1 LKGNSPMKRACALMA
16 VYNEADVVRE
26 AVTKLI
32 HHGVDVHL
40 IDNAS
45 TDGTAACVADLVGRG
60 VTDIETVRFEE
71 DGREVY
77 YCTALLKLKEA
88 RSCTLGYDWYLHV
101 DADEIR
107 LPPWPSLNLREGLD
121 RVDADGYQL
130 VNFKLFNFRL
140 TADLPAG
147 ASTSDAGDTDFESS
161 MTLYSASERFNQRQ
175 VKAWR
180 ADPGVDLA
188 SLGGYHVRVPAG
200 RVFPTRF
207 IHKHYAVR
215 SFEHGRRK
223 ILAERK
229 ARFSKAEKARG
240 WHAQHD
246 HLSEVAPQDV
256 FWAETALSRFAL
268 DAECQALLA
277 ESSAVL
283 ADAYAEQAPGQ
294 AMPVEAGFEQRWVH
308 RLQCAGVAPT
318 HALQLL
324 GVAGRPAQLI
334 AGQDLPPVTANPDDR
349 RWLQSILASLA
360 HVRFLAGDPTLW
372 SRLPALRFN

>member
-1 LKGNSPMKRACALMA
+1 MKRACALMA

-26 AVTKLI
+26 AVVKLI
-32 HHGVDVHL
+32 DHGVDVHL

-60 VTDIETVRFEE
+60 VIDIETVRFEE

-77 YCTALLKLKEA
+77 DWTALLKLKEA
-88 RSCTLGYDWYLHV
+88 RSRTLGYDWYLHV

-107 LPPWPSLNLREGLD
+107 LPPWPGVSLREGLD
-121 RVDADGYQL
+121 RVAADGYQL

-147 ASTSDAGDTDFESS
+147 ADADFESA
-161 MTLYSASERFNQRQ
+161 MPMYSASERFNQRQ

-180 ADPGVDLA
+180 ADPQVDLA
-188 SLGGYHVRVPAG
+188 SLGGHHVRVPGG

-207 IHKHYAVR
+207 IHKHYPVR

-223 ILAERK
+223 ILNERK

-240 WHAQHD
+240 WHVQYD
-246 HLSEVAPQDV
+246 HLAAVGPQDV
-256 FWAETALSRFAL
+256 FWAPDALSRFVT
-268 DAECQALLA
+268 DTECNALLT

-283 ADAYAEQAPGQ
+283 AGAYAEQPAEQ
-294 AMPVEAGFEQRWVH
+294 AMPVESGFEQRWAQ
-308 RLQCAGVAPT
+308 RLQSAGVTLP
-318 HALQLL
+318 HAQQLL
-324 GVAGRPAQLI
+324 GVAGRLAQLI

-349 RWLQSILASLA
+349 HWLQRILTSLA
-360 HVRFLAGDPTLW
+360 RVRFLAGDPTLW

>member
-1 LKGNSPMKRACALMA
+1 MSRGKTMKRACALMA

-26 AVTKLI
+26 AVSKLI
-32 HHGVDVHL
+32 QHGVDVHL

-45 TDGTAACVADLVGRG
+45 TDGTAARVADLVGRG
-60 VTDIETVRFEE
+60 VIDIETVRFEE

-77 YCTALLKLKEA
+77 DWTALLKLKEA
-88 RSCTLGYDWYLHV
+88 RSRTLGYDWYLHV

-107 LPPWPSLNLREGLD
+107 LPPWPGLSLREGLD
-121 RVDADGYQL
+121 RVAADGYQL

-140 TADLPAG
+140 TADLPPG
-147 ASTSDAGDTDFESS
+147 AEADFESA
-161 MTLYSASERFNQRQ
+161 MPLYSATERFNQRQ

-188 SLGGYHVRVPAG
+188 SLGGHHVRVPGG

-207 IHKHYAVR
+207 IHKHYPVR

-223 ILAERK
+223 IMAERK

-240 WHAQHD
+240 WHVQYD
-246 HLSEVAPQDV
+246 HLADIGPRDV
-256 FWAETALSRFAL
+256 YWAESDLSRFVL
-268 DAECQALLA
+268 EAECQALLA

-283 ADAYAEQAPGQ
+283 AGAYAEQPPEQ
-294 AMPVEAGFEQRWVH
+294 AMPVEAGFERRWVQ
-308 RLQCAGVAPT
+308 RLQAGGVAPT
-318 HALQLL
+318 HAVQLL
-324 GVAGRPAQLI
+324 AVASRLAQLI
-334 AGQDLPPVTANPDDR
+334 AGQDLPPVAANPDDR
-349 RWLQSILASLA
+349 HWLQSILASLA
-360 HVRFLAGDPTLW
+360 RVRFLAGDPTLW